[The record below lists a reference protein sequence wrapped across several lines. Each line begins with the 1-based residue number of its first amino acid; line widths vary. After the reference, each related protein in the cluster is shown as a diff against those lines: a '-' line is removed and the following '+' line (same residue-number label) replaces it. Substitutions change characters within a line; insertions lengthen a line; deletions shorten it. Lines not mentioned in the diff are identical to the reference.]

1 MLTEV
6 ECDQA
11 DAERAIFSIS
21 PAADNLRFSTCE
33 KVTRCKLLGKWLAG
47 AKAFAVSPDECRR
60 SVRIS
65 HGAVRNAALNIDLE
79 DVFRGFLNL
88 RAIFCLC

>member
-1 MLTEV
+1 M
-6 ECDQA
+6 A
-11 DAERAIFSIS
+11 DRH
-21 PAADNLRFSTCE
+21 
-33 KVTRCKLLGKWLAG
+33 
-47 AKAFAVSPDECRR
+47 